1 MESFWIW
8 IIFSYILSFCALSG
22 IAVYTVI
29 ALAHEHLIVNPQAN
43 SQPMP
48 GVILLLLI
56 PFVNIVFCL
65 VAMYMA
71 TTAEYAIYFSRFCV
85 PMTSDEVAKY
95 EANPTLPTIL
105 EIMRLYE
112 H

>member
-8 IIFSYILSFCALSG
+8 IIFSYIWSFCALSG

-29 ALAHEHLIVNPQAN
+29 LLAHEHLIVDPQAD

-48 GVILLLLI
+48 GVILLLLV

-71 TTAEYAIYFSRFCV
+71 TTAEYAIYFSRFCIL
-85 PMTSDEVAKY
+85 MSSDEIAKY
-95 EANPTLPTIL
+95 EADPSLPTIL
-105 EIMRLYE
+105 EIMRSHE